1 MSQCPDLLRRPQSGD
16 RAETAGAAQ
25 RYLVR
30 LRDTRSAVP
39 IIGLALLGLLV
50 AGCTSTEDDKAGSPT
65 SVAVAPR
72 TSAPL
77 IPAPSD
83 AAMPGKT
90 AAELQSLLDAWVAG
104 DNGVGVTAAV
114 VSAAGT
120 WSGTAGVDGTGD
132 PLVPESAMAI
142 GSMTKTF
149 VAAEVMQLAGQGR
162 VDLDAPISDYVTVPF
177 DPQGATVRQVLSMRS
192 GFPLD
197 PVDKALEAVEAEL
210 DRSWTTDEFL
220 ALVDA
225 EGPRQGSVGGSAD
238 YNNLNYVV
246 LVKLIE
252 KVTGQPWSSAL
263 RQDLIDPAGL
273 DRVWVQDAEQPQ
285 PPLTV
290 GVVDP
295 EMPVVDPDGP
305 WLPSRSMATLGM
317 GAGGIAADAPSM
329 ARWGY
334 LLYGGHVIDSSLVQ
348 QMTAG
353 GPDDWYGLGTQRI
366 TEGSQLSVGHA
377 GNDVSY
383 HGRFWVWPDQA
394 TSIAVLVPAPAR
406 TPVIDID
413 TTADQLLDQLARAT
427 LDK

>member
-1 MSQCPDLLRRPQSGD
+1 
-16 RAETAGAAQ
+16 
-25 RYLVR
+25 
-30 LRDTRSAVP
+30 
-39 IIGLALLGLLV
+39 
-50 AGCTSTEDDKAGSPT
+50 
-65 SVAVAPR
+65 
-72 TSAPL
+72 
-77 IPAPSD
+77 
-83 AAMPGKT
+83 
-90 AAELQSLLDAWVAG
+90 
-104 DNGVGVTAAV
+104 
-114 VSAAGT
+114 
-120 WSGTAGVDGTGD
+120 
-132 PLVPESAMAI
+132 
-142 GSMTKTF
+142 
-149 VAAEVMQLAGQGR
+149 
-162 VDLDAPISDYVTVPF
+162 
-177 DPQGATVRQVLSMRS
+177 MRS

-197 PVDKALEAVEAEL
+197 PVDKALEAVEGDL

-225 EGPRQGSVGGSAD
+225 EGPRQGSLGGSAD
-238 YNNLNYVV
+238 YNNLNFVV
-246 LVKLIE
+246 LVMLIE

-305 WLPSRSMATLGM
+305 WLPSRSMETLGM

-334 LLYGGHVIDSSLVQ
+334 LLYGGQVIDSSLVQ

-377 GNDVSY
+377 GGEVSY

-394 TSIAVLVPAPAR
+394 TSIAVLVPAPER
-406 TPVIDID
+406 TPLLDID
-413 TTADQLLDQLARAT
+413 TTANQLLDQLARAT